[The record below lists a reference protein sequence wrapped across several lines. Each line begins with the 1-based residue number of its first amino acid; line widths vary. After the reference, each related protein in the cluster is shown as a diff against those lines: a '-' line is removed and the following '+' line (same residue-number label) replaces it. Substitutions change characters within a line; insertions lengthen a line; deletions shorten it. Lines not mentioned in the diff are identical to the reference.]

1 MYPEY
6 LKDCE
11 LSTASTG
18 LVFAFFNLVAGVT
31 SLWFRKIEDDRT
43 ATRAVFVLL
52 LAVAAST
59 FGLLSVV
66 GVLAWLIILPQQMV
80 RSVSGS
86 LFSQTINKAIPDEV
100 RVTALSVRNALRVI
114 LYVAVLTPWWLGI
127 DSLGRDGMFRVNL
140 LIMGFAGVVF
150 WMCRPKER
158 TSNARVY

>member
-1 MYPEY
+1 
-6 LKDCE
+6 
-11 LSTASTG
+11 
-18 LVFAFFNLVAGVT
+18 
-31 SLWFRKIEDDRT
+31 
-43 ATRAVFVLL
+43 
-52 LAVAAST
+52 
-59 FGLLSVV
+59 V